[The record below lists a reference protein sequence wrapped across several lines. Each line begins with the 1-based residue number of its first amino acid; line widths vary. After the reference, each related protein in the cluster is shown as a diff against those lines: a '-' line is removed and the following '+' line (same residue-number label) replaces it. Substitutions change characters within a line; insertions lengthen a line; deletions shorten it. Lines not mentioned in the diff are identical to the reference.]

1 MRAVSIL
8 SFLLIGLILASCGS
22 SGPVVVDSDLYSD
35 FNLKN
40 YQSFDFVAVDAE
52 NTGKPEFEQ
61 NIEYLK
67 EAISKKFIERGLNQ
81 TSTSPDLLINLGI
94 TVEEKVQ
101 TRETS
106 LATDPFMYTGQRNYT
121 WQVQE
126 VPVGTYQEGSLT
138 MHLVD
143 KKINQAV
150 WVGTIDRALPNKAK
164 NTPATID
171 NAVDL
176 LFKKL
181 DK

>member
-1 MRAVSIL
+1 MKATSIFF
-8 SFLLIGLILASCGS
+8 SFLIGLFLVSCGS
-22 SGPVVVDSDLYSD
+22 GPVAVDSDLYSD
-35 FNLKN
+35 FNLGN
-40 YQSFDFVAVDAE
+40 YHSFDFVKVDAE

-61 NIEYLK
+61 NINYLK
-67 EAISKKFIERGLNQ
+67 EAIAKKMAEKGLSQ
-81 TSTSPDLLINLGI
+81 TSSNPELLINLGI

-106 LATDPFMYTGQRNYT
+106 LATDPFMYVGQRNYT
-121 WQVQE
+121 WHVQE
-126 VPVGTYQEGSLT
+126 VSVGTYQEGSLT

-143 KKINQAV
+143 KKNNQAV

-171 NAVDL
+171 SAVDL